1 MRSFGLSMCRRSFK
15 KSLCGIREQ
24 QSASGMGVVR
34 HAWLAV
40 IVGSAVAW
48 PDAATA
54 QIYYTAMA
62 PVPYVSNYVPSGN
75 YAAVTA
81 FSPPVVSPS
90 TVVANYPVLPTPS
103 VVATVP
109 TSSVAVTSYYSPSL
123 VPVSTPVT
131 AFYAPAAVPVSTY
144 YAPTVAAPAVV
155 SPAVVAPVAAYY
167 PPVTTVRRGLFGAYR
182 YRTYPGGWYVP
193 Y

>member
-1 MRSFGLSMCRRSFK
+1 MNRTIRIAAGL
-15 KSLCGIREQ
+15 LVG
-24 QSASGMGVVR
+24 GL
-34 HAWLAV
+34 AWLPAN
-40 IVGSAVAW
+40 
-48 PDAATA
+48 ATA
-54 QIYYTAMA
+54 QVVYTAMA
-62 PVPYVSNYVPSGN
+62 PAPYVANYVPAGN

-81 FSPPVVSPS
+81 FSPPVVSPT
-90 TVVANYPVLPTPS
+90 TVVANYAAVPTSP

-109 TSSVAVTSYYSPSL
+109 TSSIAVTSYYSPSL

-131 AFYAPAAVPVSTY
+131 AFYAPAATPVTTY
-144 YAPTVAAPAVV
+144 YAPSVAAPAVV
-155 SPAVVAPVAAYY
+155 APTVVAPVAAYY

>member
-1 MRSFGLSMCRRSFK
+1 MNLSERPSNRLASSRGL
-15 KSLCGIREQ
+15 
-24 QSASGMGVVR
+24 VVR
-34 HAWLAV
+34 PRLRVRLGAALLVCGLAWAPE
-40 IVGSAVAW
+40 IGSAQVV
-48 PDAATA
+48 
-54 QIYYTAMA
+54 YTAMA
-62 PVPYVSNYVPSGN
+62 PAPYVANYVPAGN

-81 FSPPVVSPS
+81 FSPPVTAPT
-90 TVVANYPVLPTPS
+90 TVVAGYAALPTTP

-131 AFYAPAAVPVSTY
+131 AFYAPVPTPMTTY
-144 YAPTVAAPAVV
+144 YAPSVVAPSVV
-155 SPAVVAPVAAYY
+155 TPAVVAPVAAYY

-182 YRTYPGGWYVP
+182 YRTIPGGWYVP